1 MAIRLDIVKPTTAVE
16 TARKAG
22 YLYKDILFD
31 LKTSYGVRGGELLR
45 SNSVKDLEAIYD
57 VDAVIVSLKNIMTTT
72 PGEKLLNPTFG
83 LDLRDYLFETV
94 SETKAFFLAQKILT
108 GLSVQ
113 EPRVVIEYIDIVALI
128 DEMEYDIELN
138 LSVPSLNVYGLSL
151 KTALNNEGYLFT

>member
-31 LKTSYGVRGGELLR
+31 LKTSYSAKGSELLR
-45 SNSVKDLEAIYD
+45 LNSVKDLEAIYD
-57 VDAVIVSLKNIMTTT
+57 IDAVVTSLKNILTTS

-94 SETKAFFLAQKILT
+94 SEVKAYFLAQKILF
-108 GLSVQ
+108 GLPVQ
-113 EPRVVIEYIDIVALI
+113 EPRVVIEYINVVALI
-128 DEMEYDIELN
+128 DDMEYDIDIN
-138 LSVPSLNVYGLSL
+138 LSIPSLNIYGVSL
-151 KTALNNEGYLFT
+151 KTALNNGGYIFK